1 MPQDHLLL
9 PREENPCDPCIPAV
23 PLQVYAVAAANISLG
38 FTITGVP
45 TGSIT
50 PAAQNALGQA
60 ASEMA
65 GV

>member
-1 MPQDHLLL
+1 M
-9 PREENPCDPCIPAV
+9 PAV

-45 TGSIT
+45 SGSIT
-50 PAAQNALGQA
+50 PAAQKALEQA